1 MFAWYAL
8 TVAECVKFV
17 ECVKLVECVPAL
29 VCGVRYLRGMRY
41 NFPNLG
47 DQGLEQWFHQWPAI
61 WHPSWLEP
69 QFPRATG
76 ASPTHKIRR
85 EHAELH
91 DQSCWVYVKCP

>member
-1 MFAWYAL
+1 MWGVRSTMFAWYAL

-47 DQGLEQWFHQWPAI
+47 DQGLEH
-61 WHPSWLEP
+61 
-69 QFPRATG
+69 
-76 ASPTHKIRR
+76 
-85 EHAELH
+85 
-91 DQSCWVYVKCP
+91 

>member
-47 DQGLEQWFHQWPAI
+47 DQGLEH
-61 WHPSWLEP
+61 
-69 QFPRATG
+69 
-76 ASPTHKIRR
+76 
-85 EHAELH
+85 
-91 DQSCWVYVKCP
+91 